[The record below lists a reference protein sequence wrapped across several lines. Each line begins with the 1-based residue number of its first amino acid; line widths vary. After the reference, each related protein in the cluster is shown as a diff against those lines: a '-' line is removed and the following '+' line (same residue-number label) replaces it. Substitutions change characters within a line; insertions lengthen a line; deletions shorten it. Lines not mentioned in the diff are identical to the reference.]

1 MGDSVSKSDFW
12 PRFQLP
18 LYLFLI
24 GLALVALGILSFRF
38 LGDSTSD
45 FEVEVIPSDSEG
57 ESGGIIM
64 VDLSGA
70 VLQPGIYELAN
81 GSRINDLLIK
91 AGGLSAE
98 ADRDWVARNLNLAD
112 KLTDGQKFY
121 LPFQGEESSE
131 DKININQAS
140 LSQLESLPGIGE
152 KRARDIVEGRPYGV
166 IDDLVNKGII
176 SASVFAGMQEII
188 AVY

>member
-1 MGDSVSKSDFW
+1 MGDSTSKSDFW

-24 GLALVALGILSFRF
+24 GLTLVALGILSFRF

-45 FEVEVIPSDSEG
+45 FEVEVISP

-70 VLQPGIYELAN
+70 VLQPGVYELERS
-81 GSRINDLLIK
+81 SRINDLLIK

>member
-1 MGDSVSKSDFW
+1 MGDFASKSDFW

-24 GLALVALGILSFRF
+24 GLILIALGILSFRF
-38 LGDSTSD
+38 FEDSISD
-45 FEVEVIPSDSEG
+45 FEVEVIEPSESEG
-57 ESGGIIM
+57 TIM

-70 VLQPGIYELAN
+70 VLQPGVYELEKS
-81 GSRINDLLIK
+81 SRINDLLIK

-112 KLTDGQKFY
+112 KLSDGQKFY
-121 LPFQGEESSE
+121 LPFQGEESGE

-152 KRARDIVEGRPYGV
+152 KRAQDIVEGRPYGV
-166 IDDLVNKGII
+166 VDDLINKGII
-176 SASVFAGMQEII
+176 SAKVFAEMQEKI

>member
-1 MGDSVSKSDFW
+1 MGDFASKSDFW

-24 GLALVALGILSFRF
+24 GLTLIALGILSFRF
-38 LGDSTSD
+38 LGDSVSD
-45 FEVEVIPSDSEG
+45 FEVEVIEPE
-57 ESGGIIM
+57 ESSVIM

-70 VLQPGIYELAN
+70 VLRPGVYELEN

-98 ADRDWVARNLNLAD
+98 ADRDWVARNLNLVD
-112 KLTDGQKFY
+112 ELSDGQKFY
-121 LPFQGEESSE
+121 LPFQGEESGE

-140 LSQLESLPGIGE
+140 LSQLESLSGIGE

-166 IDDLVNKGII
+166 IDDLVNKGIV
-176 SASVFAGMQEII
+176 SAKIFTEMQEKI

>member
-1 MGDSVSKSDFW
+1 MEDSTSKSDFW

-24 GLALVALGILSFRF
+24 GLILIALGILSFRF

-45 FEVEVIPSDSEG
+45 FEVEVVEPSSDSEG
-57 ESGGIIM
+57 IIT

-70 VLQPGIYELAN
+70 VIRPGVYELEKS
-81 GSRINDLLIK
+81 SRINDLLIK

-112 KLTDGQKFY
+112 NLSDGQKFY
-121 LPFQGEESSE
+121 LSFQGEESGE
-131 DKININQAS
+131 DKINIDQAS

-152 KRARDIVEGRPYGV
+152 KG
-166 IDDLVNKGII
+166 L
-176 SASVFAGMQEII
+176 EILLKVGLMVSLTI
-188 AVY
+188 